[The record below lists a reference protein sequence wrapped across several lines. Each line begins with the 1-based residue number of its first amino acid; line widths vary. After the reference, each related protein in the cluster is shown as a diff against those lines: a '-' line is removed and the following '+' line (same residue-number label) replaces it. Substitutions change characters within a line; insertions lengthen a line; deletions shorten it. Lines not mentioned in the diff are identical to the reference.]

1 MAMMATVYFS
11 TLNAASG
18 GLEDDDGDDDD
29 NDIDNPTSGWMNRSR
44 CWVQVTSSR
53 RESRV
58 AEMVSRKELLD
69 KIHFP
74 IPIGKSTLLKLPVS
88 VVGVHCAKAWV
99 GSAHG
104 CHLRWGAIENVWAH
118 HAPKINIGQYVGM
131 EPKSWTVSLYWP
143 KLFVVYQNVA
153 TERFLPTRCRFLC
166 IHSMMSSPGNKGRDK
181 KRKSLMAFAIKRRT
195 PTPPLSLL
203 GRNKHWRVDFCNLYH
218 FWLKSLSLTI
228 PDESLHNP

>member
-29 NDIDNPTSGWMNRSR
+29 NDIDDPTSGWMNRSR

-74 IPIGKSTLLKLPVS
+74 IPIEKST
-88 VVGVHCAKAWV
+88 
-99 GSAHG
+99 
-104 CHLRWGAIENVWAH
+104 
-118 HAPKINIGQYVGM
+118 
-131 EPKSWTVSLYWP
+131 
-143 KLFVVYQNVA
+143 
-153 TERFLPTRCRFLC
+153 
-166 IHSMMSSPGNKGRDK
+166 
-181 KRKSLMAFAIKRRT
+181 
-195 PTPPLSLL
+195 
-203 GRNKHWRVDFCNLYH
+203 
-218 FWLKSLSLTI
+218 
-228 PDESLHNP
+228 